1 MSACR
6 RTLRTRLSAAACS
19 AAAPFRSEALFL
31 RGHFVF
37 RHLVTDA
44 WPAATLFFGLV
55 LSAKDRCGCW
65 SLQEEIRFAICP
77 ELIASRLFTEVLLE
91 NEVLMVYGP
100 ERFCSYQGYGSSF
113 QCAGDFEDEVE
124 LDTETG
130 TNSLGHLIALLDA
143 SCKCT

>member
-1 MSACR
+1 M
-6 RTLRTRLSAAACS
+6 
-19 AAAPFRSEALFL
+19 
-31 RGHFVF
+31 
-37 RHLVTDA
+37 
-44 WPAATLFFGLV
+44 
-55 LSAKDRCGCW
+55 
-65 SLQEEIRFAICP
+65 QEEIRFAICP

-130 TNSLGHLIALLDA
+130 TNGPLTSHTNALLET

>member
-1 MSACR
+1 MP
-6 RTLRTRLSAAACS
+6 TR
-19 AAAPFRSEALFL
+19 FD
-31 RGHFVF
+31 
-37 RHLVTDA
+37 LVS
-44 WPAATLFFGLV
+44 
-55 LSAKDRCGCW
+55 SAKGCCGCW
-65 SLQEEIRFAICP
+65 SVQEEIRFAICP

-130 TNSLGHLIALLDA
+130 TIGHVNALLDA
-143 SCKCT
+143 SRKCT

>member
-1 MSACR
+1 M
-6 RTLRTRLSAAACS
+6 
-19 AAAPFRSEALFL
+19 
-31 RGHFVF
+31 
-37 RHLVTDA
+37 
-44 WPAATLFFGLV
+44 
-55 LSAKDRCGCW
+55 
-65 SLQEEIRFAICP
+65 QEEIRFAICP

-130 TNSLGHLIALLDA
+130 TNGFYISYQCAARRFLQVYLTVALCWQGIWRRLWRR
-143 SCKCT
+143 